1 MNKETI
7 QRVEKRILKEMQVD
21 ETQLKRLLSTET
33 NNVPEEQLDGLFVKI
48 QQLLGRVMVNQ
59 NKLMLLQDITDQ

>member
-1 MNKETI
+1 MNKETVK
-7 QRVEKRILKEMQVD
+7 RVEKRIVTEMYMDESELK
-21 ETQLKRLLSTET
+21 KLLQTET
-33 NNVPEEQLDGLFVKI
+33 NNVPEEQLSGLFIKI

>member
-59 NKLMLLQDITDQ
+59 NKLMLLQDITDE

>member
-59 NKLMLLQDITDQ
+59 NKLMLLQDITEK

>member
-7 QRVEKRILKEMQVD
+7 KAVSRKILQTMKED
-21 ETQLKRLLSTET
+21 EDLLKVLLATET
-33 NNVPEEQLDGLFVKI
+33 KGVPEKQLEGLIIKIEQ
-48 QQLLGRVMVNQ
+48 QLGRVMVNQ